1 MCMIIFKVEELIGI
15 VFITYSTS
23 LSISFMFL
31 LQWTE
36 VQKAEMAL
44 HVFQCSNKGK
54 GKQVNFIVKHP
65 YYLEDWKSEQFSKYI
80 LSSTL

>member
-1 MCMIIFKVEELIGI
+1 MCNIVFKVEELTGM

-23 LSISFMFL
+23 SSISIMFL
-31 LQWTE
+31 SQWTE
-36 VQKAEMAL
+36 VQKDSEMAL

-65 YYLEDWKSEQFSKYI
+65 YYSGDWKSEQF
-80 LSSTL
+80 

>member
-1 MCMIIFKVEELIGI
+1 MCKIIFMVEQLTGM

-36 VQKAEMAL
+36 IQKDSEMAL

-54 GKQVNFIVKHP
+54 
-65 YYLEDWKSEQFSKYI
+65 
-80 LSSTL
+80 